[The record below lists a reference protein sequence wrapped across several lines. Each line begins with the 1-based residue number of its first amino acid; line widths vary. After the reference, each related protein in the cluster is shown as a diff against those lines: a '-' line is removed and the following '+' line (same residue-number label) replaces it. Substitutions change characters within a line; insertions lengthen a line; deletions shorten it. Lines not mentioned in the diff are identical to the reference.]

1 MARRKIVPASR
12 SLVVIA
18 LFAGAHCSSS
28 SSPFTVAPNR
38 ALAPRASV
46 LTHHNDNARTGA
58 NLQESV
64 LTPDAV
70 RTRLGFLFA
79 LPVDGFVYAQP
90 LYVADLALP
99 GGATRD
105 VLYVAT
111 EHDSV
116 YAFDAN
122 AAGAPLWQR
131 SLGSA
136 ATLRCFPQRL
146 LTPEIGITG
155 TPVIDRTSETL
166 YVVAFSADNAVRCDP
181 PNFHHRLY
189 AIDLATGGDKTPP
202 VELATRAPIPFVTS
216 DHLQRAALLLDRGV
230 VYTAFASHAD
240 HEPYHGWLLANDAQ
254 TLALLAAYVDTPTGT
269 EGGIWM
275 AGEGPSV
282 DENGDL
288 FLSTGNGTFDA
299 DRGGRNFGDSVLA
312 LSLSSDALV
321 VRDSFTPYNQEDLQE
336 RDLDLGSMG
345 PVVIPGTHRVGGRD
359 RRLVVVG
366 GKEGKLYLLDRDALG
381 GFHADGD
388 RALQTLAVTGNYVM
402 GGPVWFADGRR
413 ERLFLWPPDA
423 SIQALTLGDAAS
435 GAYLAP
441 SDRGAGATTTGLPGG
456 FLSLSADGTH
466 GAVLWANHPWAPYE
480 SDADAIEHVV
490 EGVLRAYDADDLS
503 VELWNSRADPSAPDE
518 SHGAF
523 AKFCPPTV
531 ANGKVYFPAWH
542 EGADAP
548 GSIIVY
554 GLSSP

>member
-1 MARRKIVPASR
+1 M
-12 SLVVIA
+12 
-18 LFAGAHCSSS
+18 
-28 SSPFTVAPNR
+28 
-38 ALAPRASV
+38 
-46 LTHHNDNARTGA
+46 
-58 NLQESV
+58 
-64 LTPDAV
+64 
-70 RTRLGFLFA
+70 
-79 LPVDGFVYAQP
+79 
-90 LYVADLALP
+90 
-99 GGATRD
+99 
-105 VLYVAT
+105 LYVAT
-111 EHDSV
+111 EHDSL

-122 AAGAPLWQR
+122 VSGAPLWQR

-155 TPVIDRTSETL
+155 TPVIDRASETL
-166 YVVAFSADNAVRCDP
+166 YVVAFSADDARRCDP

-189 AIDLATGGDKTPP
+189 AIDLATGADKTAP
-202 VELATRAPIPFVTS
+202 VELAARAPIPFVTS
-216 DHLQRAALLLDRGV
+216 DHLQRAALLLEGGV

-254 TLALLAAYVDTPTGT
+254 TLAPLAAYVDTPTGT

-299 DRGGRNFGDSVLA
+299 DRGGPNFGDSVLA

-321 VRDSFTPYNQEDLQE
+321 VRDSFTPYNQAALQE

-345 PVVIPGTHRVGGRD
+345 PIVIPGTYRLRGRD
-359 RRLVVVG
+359 RRLVLAG
-366 GKEGKLYLLDRDALG
+366 GKEGKLYLLDRDDLG
-381 GFHADGD
+381 GFHTGGD
-388 RALQTLAVTGNYVM
+388 RALQTLAVTSNYVM
-402 GGPVWFADGRR
+402 GGPVFFDDGTRA
-413 ERLFLWPPDA
+413 RLFLWPPDA
-423 SIQALTLGDAAS
+423 PIQALTLGDGAD
-435 GAYLAP
+435 GAYLATV
-441 SDRGAGATTTGLPGG
+441 DQGATATTTGLPGG

-466 GAVLWANHPWAPYE
+466 GAVLWANHPWAPDE
-480 SDADAIEHVV
+480 GDANAIVHIVA
-490 EGVLRAYDADDLS
+490 GVLRAYDADDLS
-503 VELWNSRADPSAPDE
+503 VELWNNRADPTAPAE
-518 SHGAF
+518 SYGDF

-542 EGADAP
+542 AGADAP